1 MSLLLVA
8 FLPVSLGCLNHYI
21 ESTKD
26 SLDTIDTAAATTT
39 TTEEDS
45 SDSDS
50 TTTTSTSSSIE
61 TKEVH
66 YVDTEHYTVTTDLE
80 VWNYRR

>member
-8 FLPVSLGCLNHYI
+8 LLPLSLGCLNHYI
-21 ESTKD
+21 DSTTK
-26 SLDTIDTAAATTT
+26 DTIDAAAAAAST

-50 TTTTSTSSSIE
+50 TTTTSSIE
-61 TKEVH
+61 AKDVH

>member
-21 ESTKD
+21 DSTTK
-26 SLDTIDTAAATTT
+26 DTIDAAAAAASN
-39 TTEEDS
+39 EEDS

-50 TTTTSTSSSIE
+50 TTTTSSIE